1 MTEQPIYV
9 TREGLKKLEEEL
21 EYLRTVKRAEV
32 AQRLHDAMG
41 EGDID
46 ENAEYDDAKN
56 EQSFVEGRILTLETM
71 VKNAAIIQ
79 QEGKRRD
86 QVALGSTVSSRF
98 GRSSRMASTSSSAEA
113 SSVPRRISFTARLEI
128 DQAAERRQVF
138 DEAWRINRDYFY
150 DPNMH
155 GADWKG
161 AKTKYGALYTL

>member
-1 MTEQPIYV
+1 MAEQATYV

-71 VKNAAIIQ
+71 VKNAVIIQ
-79 QEGKRRD
+79 ETKRRD
-86 QVALGSTVSSRF
+86 QIAVGSKVTVSEED
-98 GRSSRMASTSSSAEA
+98 GEPETYHIVGSAEA
-113 SSVPRRISFTARLEI
+113 DPRHGRISNESPLGR
-128 DQAAERRQVF
+128 
-138 DEAWRINRDYFY
+138 
-150 DPNMH
+150 
-155 GADWKG
+155 
-161 AKTKYGALYTL
+161 ALLGKRVGENATYNAPDGTITVKVISIK

>member
-1 MTEQPIYV
+1 MSMTEQPIYV

-21 EYLRTVKRAEV
+21 EYLRTIKRAEV

-71 VKNAAIIQ
+71 VKNAVIIQ

-86 QVALGSTVSSRF
+86 QVVLGSTVTVVED
-98 GRSSRMASTSSSAEA
+98 GGEPETYHLVGTAEA
-113 SSVPRRISFTARLEI
+113 DPRRGRISNESPLGR
-128 DQAAERRQVF
+128 
-138 DEAWRINRDYFY
+138 
-150 DPNMH
+150 
-155 GADWKG
+155 
-161 AKTKYGALYTL
+161 ALLGKRVGDSITVSAPAGTLTFQIVTIR

>member
-1 MTEQPIYV
+1 MAEQPIYV
-9 TREGLKKLEEEL
+9 TKEGYKKLEEEL

-71 VKNAAIIQ
+71 IKNAVII

-86 QVALGSTVSSRF
+86 QVVLGSTVTVVED
-98 GRSSRMASTSSSAEA
+98 GGEPETYHIVGTAEA
-113 SSVPRRISFTARLEI
+113 DPRKGRISNESPLGRALLGKRVGDSIT
-128 DQAAERRQVF
+128 
-138 DEAWRINRDYFY
+138 INA
-150 DPNMH
+150 PA
-155 GADWKG
+155 G
-161 AKTKYGALYTL
+161 TLTFQIIAIQ